1 MEKYINRALW
11 KNIFISI
18 LFLIWGFLLA
28 MFPSTSSM
36 AIAYSIGFILI
47 INGISHLFN
56 SSRRIIFYDPI
67 LIGITSLIFGIIIL
81 INPDIFNTIVPILL
95 GIWLVIIGIIKYKF
109 AIIIKDVGEN
119 DWVVVVITAIL
130 TIIAGIM
137 LIIWPKI
144 VAISIVFVMGLLIIV
159 YSLSDI
165 VNFFIIKKRVK
176 EIAKYFNK

>member
-47 INGISHLFN
+47 INGILHLFN

-67 LIGITSLIFGIIIL
+67 IIGITSLIFVIIIL
-81 INPDIFNTIVPILL
+81 I
-95 GIWLVIIGIIKYKF
+95 
-109 AIIIKDVGEN
+109 IIIC
-119 DWVVVVITAIL
+119 
-130 TIIAGIM
+130 
-137 LIIWPKI
+137 LII
-144 VAISIVFVMGLLIIV
+144 M
-159 YSLSDI
+159 
-165 VNFFIIKKRVK
+165 N
-176 EIAKYFNK
+176 